1 MQVNIILSDHNVEKV
16 IETITAAART
26 GKEGDGIIFIYPV
39 DDVYRIRTGERGTA
53 ALQYAGDI
61 DEIAPTA

>member
-1 MQVNIILSDHNVEKV
+1 
-16 IETITAAART
+16 
-26 GKEGDGIIFIYPV
+26 V